1 MTYLTDLLT
10 YWLTFLLSYFLTF
23 FLTYIHTYSHTYI
36 HHLHLHLH
44 IHIHIYIYIHTY
56 ICIYIYI
63 YTYIKNIHI
72 HIHIHTIFCSN
83 IPIYSFVSHDIP
95 DWSWAFA
102 PRWRDLPWSQGE
114 EQSACWGTTAP
125 GQLCWPRRGGIAEHG
140 ADTLSVWCKGYQKRI
155 RIDTLSLVHL
165 VVWLLI
171 DAIVW
176 SWARWLFSLRLA
188 VFGRQAAEVTCQRLE
203 PSNVFHTCVTWTRG
217 GLARSQLDGL
227 VDRHIDRGREFG

>member
-1 MTYLTDLLT
+1 MYLQHTYIHAYTNIQTYRQTDIQTDIHTYILIDWLTD
-10 YWLTFLLSYFLTF
+10 LLSYFLTF
-23 FLTYIHTYSHTYI
+23 FLTYITYI
-36 HHLHLHLH
+36 HTHLHLHLH
-44 IHIHIYIYIHTY
+44 IHIHIYIYTY
-56 ICIYIYI
+56 IHMHIHIHLHI
-63 YTYIKNIHI
+63 HKNIHI

-188 VFGRQAAEVTCQRLE
+188 VFGRQAAEV
-203 PSNVFHTCVTWTRG
+203 PANVLNHPMFSTHAWLG
-217 GLARSQLDGL
+217 PEEA
-227 VDRHIDRGREFG
+227 